1 MRKFESGLHAPIRRS
16 LKVYPHKTL
25 RRMIESAMVAEDLHV
40 KGQPRKQELGTFR
53 AKRKAVHEASKAE
66 NSEKNSKQPT
76 NSNAS
81 NKKRKKNRKKPS
93 TYLGPEKLKEYK
105 EQGRC
110 FQCGSK
116 EHMKRDC
123 PHATKKDENPPS
135 SNAIPDV
142 QGNTTREPRVR
153 QLFKSWGKL
162 EDQNALFLFDPG
174 STDNF
179 ISLEMAQAL
188 KLKMEHMGVPIEAN
202 AAFEGGTA
210 NVTPIIGKLRI
221 QVGDYKDQE
230 EFLIAP
236 ISPGYDVLLGM
247 PWHCKV
253 HPMPN
258 FRDKSLSFTFKNK
271 HVVID
276 ANASG
281 STIPI
286 VNHIAVKK
294 LIKKSPFAYMI
305 FVKEVNSAKAEN
317 CSSLEHSQNA
327 FLMSY
332 QDCFTDA
339 LPNSLPPE
347 RPEDHKIDLIPRSS
361 APNHPLTG

>member
-1 MRKFESGLHAPIRRS
+1 M
-16 LKVYPHKTL
+16 
-25 RRMIESAMVAEDLHV
+25 
-40 KGQPRKQELGTFR
+40 
-53 AKRKAVHEASKAE
+53 AK
-66 NSEKNSKQPT
+66 
-76 NSNAS
+76 
-81 NKKRKKNRKKPS
+81 
-93 TYLGPEKLKEYK
+93 
-105 EQGRC
+105 
-110 FQCGSK
+110 
-116 EHMKRDC
+116 
-123 PHATKKDENPPS
+123 
-135 SNAIPDV
+135 
-142 QGNTTREPRVR
+142 
-153 QLFKSWGKL
+153 
-162 EDQNALFLFDPG
+162 
-174 STDNF
+174 
-179 ISLEMAQAL
+179 AL

-210 NVTPIIGKLRI
+210 NVTSIIGKLRI

-236 ISPGYDVLLGM
+236 TSPGYDVLLGM

-258 FRDKSLSFTFKNK
+258 FRDKTLSFTFKNK

-286 VNHIAVKK
+286 VNHVATKR

-347 RPEDHKIDLIPRSS
+347 RPEDHKIDLIPGSS
-361 APNHPLTG
+361 APNQPPYRVSAAQQEEILTQVNELLEKGLIRPSSSPYCSPVLLVQKKDGSFRMCVDYRSLNKITIKNRFPIPRIDDILDKLQDASIFSRIDLKSGYHQVRVAPTDVHKIAFRTTFGLYEFLVMPFGLTNAPATFNLMMNRIFHPHRAFTGVFFDDVLVFFKSEEEYINIFK